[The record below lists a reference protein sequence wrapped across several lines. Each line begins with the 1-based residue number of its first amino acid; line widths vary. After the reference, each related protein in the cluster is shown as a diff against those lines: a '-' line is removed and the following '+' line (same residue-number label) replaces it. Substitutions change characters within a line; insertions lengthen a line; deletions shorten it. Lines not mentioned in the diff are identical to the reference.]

1 MKELRKNKKRKQK
14 VGSLRCVACGEELP
28 YSWDDNYCSNCLAEI
43 YKIYREEL
51 EESLKSI

>member
-14 VGSLRCVACGEELP
+14 VGSLRCIACGEELP